1 MKKITISIVLLI
13 LVIVIFRWNNVSN
26 SGIENHKENE
36 QVSIIIDNYSEKY
49 GHEFKLNTKEIE
61 HSLYGKWLVGETIG
75 YSLKYDITGGAL
87 DYSVIEI
94 SEDQLSIQYSEKTFK
109 DSYSDKY
116 DTPIF
121 IYYQETLD
129 KMKQDDFLDNYSGI
143 EGLDL
148 DTIGTIVTVI
158 GKSTN
163 FHDKYEAIPIKFII
177 INDHIIAVRQSTFY
191 KLQKL
196 NP

>member
-1 MKKITISIVLLI
+1 MKKITIPIVLLI
-13 LVIVIFRWNNVSN
+13 FVAVIFKWNNVSN
-26 SGIENHKENE
+26 SRINYHKEND
-36 QVSIIIDNYSEKY
+36 QISIIIDNYSENY
-49 GHEFKLNTKEIE
+49 GHEFKLITKKIE
-61 HSLYGKWLVGETIG
+61 RSLYGKWLVGETIG

-87 DYSVIEI
+87 YYSVIEI
-94 SEDQLSIQYSEKTFK
+94 SEDQLSIQYSYKTFK
-109 DSYSDKY
+109 DSFSDKY

-143 EGLDL
+143 KDLDL

-163 FHDKYEAIPIKFII
+163 FHDKYEAIPTKFII

-191 KLQKL
+191 EL
-196 NP
+196 